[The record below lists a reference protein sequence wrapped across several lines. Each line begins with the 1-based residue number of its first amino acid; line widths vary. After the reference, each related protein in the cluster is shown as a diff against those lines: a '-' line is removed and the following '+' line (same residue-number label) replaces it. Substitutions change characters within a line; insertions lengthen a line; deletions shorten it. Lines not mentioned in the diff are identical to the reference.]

1 MWFSKRSPGAVGL
14 VLVLLSLIAAL
25 IAGLMAQQANE
36 RIVATRF
43 QELVESKSS
52 ALMRHMEV
60 YHHGL
65 RGIRGSVVTAG
76 VDQYNL
82 RYFRRYIASRNL
94 KQEFP
99 GALGIG
105 VIRKVPRNAVSALVA
120 HTRAEGQSG
129 FHVKELAPHAQA
141 ERFVVQ
147 YIAPLEDNLRAL
159 GLDAASEVK
168 RHEAFVSAARHDRVT
183 LSKPIRLVQ
192 PSKANSEASFLLLLP
207 FYREDL
213 PLNTPEE
220 RWQANAGWVY
230 MPLTMHE
237 ILQEGEF
244 LDGKFDLTLALAEGG
259 ADDQVFYRT
268 ITSEGAATPEPK
280 IQRTIQQPVFGRQW
294 RAEFVA
300 TPKFVAQLNLLSPYR
315 MALGVGLAGLMTSGL
330 MVIWLLQV
338 RRRNETRLVRER
350 MARVVEDAGDAI
362 VTKDLQGTIT
372 SWNPAAERIFG
383 FSAAQVLGQSVFG
396 LIVPESKAEE
406 EKQLLVR
413 IGQNE
418 LVPVFD
424 TLRVHRDGHLV
435 DVGLS
440 VAPLHDAEGQLVG
453 AATTMRDISERRLLM
468 RQLENMVQSMKMA
481 VDLAK
486 IGVWSWNIGA
496 STIEFDERLHHYF
509 GWGEQAGP
517 VSLERAFEVIHPEDR
532 ARFQHAF
539 YALVQD
545 QQPFEQTFRGL
556 NPDGQ
561 TRYFQTAGVIEFDH
575 AGQPS
580 RVHGITREVTAERL
594 AAESMEEQM
603 ARLEVLVQER
613 TAELTQAMEAASR
626 ANRAKSE
633 FLTSMSHEL
642 RTPMNAIIGF
652 AQLMENDPM
661 LDADQR
667 ENIEEILKAGRH
679 LLSLINEV
687 LDLAKIESGRVEL
700 SLEPVE
706 MQPLVQEC
714 LTLVQPMAE
723 ARSIGLD
730 AQLDPHLVAKADR
743 VRLRQVVLNL
753 LSNAIKYNRD
763 RGQVVVA
770 LSRPPEAA
778 GQVRLSVRDNGLG
791 IAADKQ
797 PHLFE
802 PFNRAGAE
810 TSEIEGTGVGLSIT
824 KQLVELMQGSIG
836 FTSREGL
843 GSEFWIDLPQA
854 IPQEAS
860 GTSVVESPM
869 ATPQDFEGRKT
880 ILCVDDNPANLRLI
894 SRILQPLTGVTVL
907 AAPTPAL
914 GLELA
919 TAHRPDL
926 ILLDINMPGMDGYEV
941 LQRIRTTA
949 TLNETPV
956 VAVTANAMER
966 DIERGMEAG
975 FAAYVTKPLD
985 KGPFLTTVHRL
996 LGLRRD
1002 ELM

>member
-14 VLVLLSLIAAL
+14 VLVLVQLSLIAV
-25 IAGLMAQQANE
+25 M
-36 RIVATRF
+36 
-43 QELVESKSS
+43 
-52 ALMRHMEV
+52 
-60 YHHGL
+60 
-65 RGIRGSVVTAG
+65 
-76 VDQYNL
+76 
-82 RYFRRYIASRNL
+82 
-94 KQEFP
+94 
-99 GALGIG
+99 
-105 VIRKVPRNAVSALVA
+105 
-120 HTRAEGQSG
+120 
-129 FHVKELAPHAQA
+129 
-141 ERFVVQ
+141 
-147 YIAPLEDNLRAL
+147 
-159 GLDAASEVK
+159 
-168 RHEAFVSAARHDRVT
+168 
-183 LSKPIRLVQ
+183 
-192 PSKANSEASFLLLLP
+192 
-207 FYREDL
+207 
-213 PLNTPEE
+213 
-220 RWQANAGWVY
+220 
-230 MPLTMHE
+230 
-237 ILQEGEF
+237 
-244 LDGKFDLTLALAEGG
+244 
-259 ADDQVFYRT
+259 
-268 ITSEGAATPEPK
+268 
-280 IQRTIQQPVFGRQW
+280 
-294 RAEFVA
+294 
-300 TPKFVAQLNLLSPYR
+300 SPYQV
-315 MALGVGLAGLMTSGL
+315 ALGVGLAGMMVSGL

-362 VTKDLQGTIT
+362 VTKDLLGTIT

-383 FSAAQVLGQSVFG
+383 FTATEVLGRSVFG

-440 VAPLHDAEGQLVG
+440 VAPLHDAEGRLVG

-481 VDLAK
+481 VDLAQ

-496 STIEFDERLHHYF
+496 STIEFDERLHRYF

-517 VSLERAFEVIHPEDR
+517 VSLERAFESIHPEDR
-532 ARFQHAF
+532 ARVEHAF
-539 YALVQD
+539 YALVHDGQH
-545 QQPFEQTFRGL
+545 FEQTFRGL
-556 NPDGQ
+556 QPDGQ
-561 TRYFQTAGVIEFDH
+561 TRYFQTAGVLEFDP
-575 AGQPS
+575 AGHPS

-603 ARLEVLVQER
+603 ARLEVLVKER
-613 TAELTQAMEAASR
+613 TTELTQAMEAASR

-730 AQLDPHLVAKADR
+730 AQLAPHLVAKADR

-791 IAADKQ
+791 IAAGKQ

-843 GSEFWIDLPQA
+843 GSEFWIVLPQA
-854 IPQEAS
+854 IPLEAS
-860 GTSVVESPM
+860 GTSVVAVVESPM
-869 ATPQDFEGRKT
+869 ATPQGFEGRQT

-949 TLNETPV
+949 ALNETPV
-956 VAVTANAMER
+956 VAVTANAMAR

-985 KGPFLTTVHRL
+985 KGLFLTTIHRL